1 MAFQKLKFNLLTKT
15 KTLNYLKAFL
25 FLPVRFPSKGTG
37 VLVLNK
43 KSFIKICNIL

>member
-15 KTLNYLKAFL
+15 KTLNYPKAFL
-25 FLPVRFPSKGTG
+25 LLSVRFPAKGTR

-43 KSFIKICNIL
+43 KPFMKICNIL